1 VAAAFVGEL
10 AYQPEGQ
17 CDIQWEHLNIKRTRR
32 LGEDTKCRI
41 SNPPV
46 ISSTRP
52 VYYTV
57 MLWRALRRSRNIRLP
72 GTTHHHS
79 NVEAL
84 DRWMISSKQLANAIV
99 LSDVFHFE
107 HLSDLYITLPTRDGT
122 RKPYQPPIVSSP
134 LGYGHHLVFFH
145 QRVPES
151 QLREDGTEDT
161 FCPPQPFTRRMWA
174 GGKITWHNDNPL
186 IIGQKATAAS
196 SLATIERKELQ
207 APSKT
212 PMIFVN
218 QKIDFTMDGGKYP
231 SVVEER
237 THVYLADVTKGVR
250 VGVLFQFYAYFS
262 S

>member
-1 VAAAFVGEL
+1 
-10 AYQPEGQ
+10 
-17 CDIQWEHLNIKRTRR
+17 
-32 LGEDTKCRI
+32 
-41 SNPPV
+41 
-46 ISSTRP
+46 
-52 VYYTV
+52 

-250 VGVLFQFYAYFS
+250 VVTDVPASADFSFQYTPSLTTLFRFS
-262 S
+262 ALTFNGHYIHLDQQYSQRSEGHPGRS